1 MGTFFG
7 RKCNLLFY
15 NILTA
20 PFSTPCW
27 KAPRTADAH
36 VEAREQMR
44 AAPSALDGGNTH
56 QYLDQTTAFFI
67 ACRFLRGARTQVEL
81 SAVCARALK
90 RVLAV
95 GPPFCSCSADEPSPG
110 SAAALAQM
118 TAREHVHGCSCSMA
132 DRAHVRSRP
141 RSAEISGPAAA
152 LALLLALR
160 FPVMPP

>member
-1 MGTFFG
+1 MGSFFPGSVTFSFTQYPN
-7 RKCNLLFY
+7 CA
-15 NILTA
+15 A

-27 KAPRTADAH
+27 TKRPGPRTPTWRL
-36 VEAREQMR
+36 EMR
-44 AAPSALDGGNTH
+44 AAPSALDGGNTQ

-160 FPVMPP
+160 FPA

>member
-1 MGTFFG
+1 MVSPRTTYYLGAKAKGLGGTFFG

-27 KAPRTADAH
+27 TKRPGPRTPTWRL
-36 VEAREQMR
+36 EMR

-81 SAVCARALK
+81 SAVYARALK

-95 GPPFCSCSADEPSPG
+95 A
-110 SAAALAQM
+110 
-118 TAREHVHGCSCSMA
+118 
-132 DRAHVRSRP
+132 
-141 RSAEISGPAAA
+141 
-152 LALLLALR
+152 ALLLVLC
-160 FPVMPP
+160 